1 MKHITKLAGI
11 AILAS
16 NIAYA
21 DGQLKSTTGQ
31 TILLKTPL
39 LILRQKQVFR

>member
-21 DGQLKSTTGQ
+21 DGQLNIYNLS
-31 TILLKTPL
+31 
-39 LILRQKQVFR
+39 LIHISEPTRRS